1 MNANIRNLRLDV
13 CDYSGNVVCNL
24 YDNLSDTSGRATDVF
39 VTSERNG
46 WKELSFTIP
55 SKVYTD
61 EGMEDNYRIKYLIAD
76 YRIRLMDDYET
87 DWYLI
92 SEPKITHN
100 KKSKNVSVVANHIS
114 MLLKQK
120 KMDLEFSD
128 EEGNNV
134 GTARQL
140 LETILEGTGWTC
152 GNVAQFM
159 EKDQPNVEKVRSLVA
174 SAKTGAFKM
183 IASMCELFDAKPIYH
198 GNEMTVDVL
207 PMNPFS
213 EKLNDDGTPV
223 EVVDNNIPVLELHY
237 DRNAH
242 NIQRTLNT
250 ENICTKLYAYGSYGD
265 REGLCSLQRCEHKE
279 YTMVISGNGEYYF
292 SDGTA
297 TYYFYATNARGGD
310 TVVWSM
316 LDATSMSY
324 VWNNREKKAY
334 HVYKKPKYENRTS
347 LTPSVSNIRN
357 YFSFITD
364 FGYYDSVGLLSDDL
378 LQKIAIYQRTAP
390 ALLASAEEIYE
401 QVIETQNE
409 LSVIAEHNTGFL
421 KLNVIRYE
429 EDGNYLKL
437 ILDSSQPVLYRSDY
451 DEPRRRLF
459 TWYVAEELKE
469 NGDPVSGVGSVV
481 YAINPSVTPAR
492 WRKGYVKKVN
502 DNTEDYIYSAKENDD
517 PNSLVV
523 WLNTNEVNVSNFPI
537 DRTHFYLYC
546 TNSISGK
553 LGVKESEA
561 EALTRTLQQ
570 TTKQVTEI
578 HPTYFGW
585 DSDPLPDYRL
595 VQNSYGWFYRSFRD
609 ETTLGNLYFCYGL
622 AGDTIWRRVYV
633 SETPPTVV
641 AGEYYFNPR
650 TKLLYHGETQNGI
663 LQWVEIGDSGIQI
676 PSHNKYYAP
685 DAEAQ
690 RLTNNFSKVVF
701 YCLKR
706 DMLYKGLYDRYEYT
720 TYGDLIPGN
729 YAFED
734 EYGFIWTF
742 TTDQVVTTGKKI
754 ILDTASNN
762 VFQGEIND
770 NIVKAEIKTFDT
782 IDYPLVNELSNVT
795 FNQGAID
802 RTTHV
807 EYNTE
812 DYVRSNNITLN
823 YSTRYDYHLP
833 SGSYIIFY
841 DSNRRYLDSFGLE
854 NTGYFTTSERVR
866 YVRFVCPSIPMSDH
880 YVRVHDYL
888 NRLFISRKQYQ
899 ILGKVKEETLSPKGN
914 RIGINELIPNLVTLS
929 DQLYLERLLAY
940 NVVAQ
945 QITDQNNQLAT
956 DLGDLYREGWWQKDS
971 YVEGDEDKLY
981 ADAKENLDIISRPEP
996 NYTFTF
1002 LDLYGSEQGL
1012 TADDRSIADWPDINM
1027 SYAAHLIDPDINVDE
1042 WAFIDKIE
1050 KCYDK
1055 PWETKVSIDTNLSLL
1070 NQHSFTDVIS
1080 HIADVAQQTKA
1091 NQSVYKRACNI
1102 SGSGKMATDKLEGA
1116 IKANVTLLQGGASNW
1131 YTDPKGNIVMESADG
1146 NSAMMLTGA
1155 GYMISNTKDKWGEW
1169 EWRSTM
1175 TGDGMTA
1182 DAIYTGLL
1190 SGVLIEAG
1198 SITTDKINASVG
1210 QELEIGSNKALELYA
1225 TIDGFRPSGS
1235 LHTTDALIDIRAG
1248 YMNKQ
1253 GQTIPASISVLSG
1266 GEINLKA
1273 GSNDNPGGKMNI
1285 ESNGELNVKGG
1296 TVNLES
1302 GGSMAIKSGSTLS
1315 IQANSEFLVD
1325 SPNFSITKD
1334 QQGNYAVSITGTVNA
1349 DAGNIA
1355 GFTLG
1360 KATSE
1365 GVTRHYMHAGEDNS
1379 LDSTSNGVYIGTDG
1393 INIGGGA
1400 FKFSADGTKSHLT
1413 IAASDIVL
1421 GQGITL
1427 GSELTTAKSTI
1438 SGAALTIDA
1447 TTGTIGVLAANNI
1460 TINSGSSVSVLTNGT
1475 VSIGSLA
1482 SPFTIGSSGRKSFIY
1497 NNMPTLDSTNLNGI
1511 YLGTDGISLGG
1522 GNFIVTNGGVL
1533 TAQSGTI
1540 GGWEIEASGI
1550 HKGDFWLNRI
1560 ANNVVVDNTVVV
1572 QAGKQSQGQYP
1583 FQVTSGGA
1591 LVAKGAIVDGDLI
1604 AKSLTLQNS
1613 SVNVDGSAQA
1623 FFFHADF
1630 NQFKSEYTTY
1640 TSQINAKTTFL
1651 QNDGHLQLEAITET
1665 KSGKTT
1671 RAGIEVD
1678 VSGRVILSSTYFDS
1692 LGKVESGIEIL
1703 PNKITVGS
1711 AGSISLGTGSASIEL
1726 NDSGINLKTN
1736 GVLNID
1742 ASNVTFTNA
1751 SLPFG
1756 STKTLLGQ
1764 LQGVDNTIGDLSSS
1778 GYSTIAQA
1786 INSIKLE
1793 VGAKYGKV
1801 NGIYITDAG
1810 IQLKASES
1818 STTSN
1823 VDITTNGININS
1835 GSITISTGGKFT
1847 LNGGEIDIA
1856 SGNFK
1861 VDTNGNVTCKKILLQ
1876 TSDNDGQTT
1885 STEYRSLADYP
1896 MWKLNYGVIKRING
1910 NSVETTLGNFNTAAA
1925 VNVVGSWSGNTYTAN
1940 PKIGSS
1946 DAGGGSALTT
1956 ITDREFSD
1964 ITYRNAGSFKYLDAK
1979 LTITFGGD
1987 NEYSYTFPGTVSMVA
2002 NSAYEDGHADGYT
2015 SGESAGWGE
2024 GYSYGISE
2032 YTSQGNNVW
2041 YIKVGDSYEEAFTG
2055 KLYSYKWD

>member
-1 MNANIRNLRLDV
+1 LNANIRNLRLDV
-13 CDYSGNVVCNL
+13 CDYSGNIVCNL

-61 EGMEDNYRIKYLIAD
+61 ERMEDNYRIKYLIAD

-159 EKDQPNVEKVRSLVA
+159 ERDQPNVEKVRSLVA

-213 EKLNDDGTPV
+213 EELNDDGTPT
-223 EVVDNNIPVLELHY
+223 EVVNNNIPVLELHY

-279 YTMVISGNGEYYF
+279 YTMIISGNGEYYF

-324 VWNNREKKAY
+324 VWNNREEKAY

-364 FGYYDSVGLLSDDL
+364 FGYYNSVGLLSDDL

-899 ILGKVKEETLSPKGN
+899 ILGKVKEETLSLKGN

-929 DQLYLERLLAY
+929 DQLYLERLPAY
-940 NVVAQ
+940 NVVTQ

-1447 TTGTIGVLAANNI
+1447 ITGTIGVLAANNI

-1540 GGWEIEASGI
+1540 GGWEIEPAGI

-1560 ANNVVVDNTVVV
+1560 ANNVVVDNTIVV
-1572 QAGKQSQGQYP
+1572 QGGKYNPFSGEYP

-1591 LVAKGAIVDGDLI
+1591 MIASNCKVAGDLV
-1604 AKSLTLQNS
+1604 AKSLTLQNNAVD
-1613 SVNVDGSAQA
+1613 VNGTSQL
-1623 FFFHADF
+1623 FYFHADF
-1630 NQFKSEYTTY
+1630 NQFKLEYTTY
-1640 TSQINAKTTFL
+1640 TSEMRSKTQLL
-1651 QNDGHLQLEAITET
+1651 QDNGHLSLEAITEE
-1665 KSGKTT
+1665 KSGGKKTV
-1671 RAGIEVD
+1671 AGID
-1678 VSGRVILSSTYFDS
+1678 VNTAGQVILSSTDFDS
-1692 LGKVESGIEIL
+1692 LGGSNSGITL
-1703 PNKITVGS
+1703 TPNKITVS
-1711 AGSISLGTGSASIEL
+1711 SGTLE
-1726 NDSGINLKTN
+1726 INCENMTLN
-1736 GVLNID
+1736 GV
-1742 ASNVTFTNA
+1742 
-1751 SLPFG
+1751 PFSG
-1756 STKTLLGQ
+1756 GTANLYGQ
-1764 LQGVDNTIGDLSSS
+1764 LVEAKDKAVEESIKTVGDTLK
-1778 GYSTIAQA
+1778 GYSTIEQRDAA
-1786 INSIKLE
+1786 ISAYVTDLQDTSGVYLTPTGIKISGGKTLTLE
-1793 VGAKYGKV
+1793 SGG
-1801 NGIYITDAG
+1801 T
-1810 IQLKASES
+1810 
-1818 STTSN
+1818 
-1823 VDITTNGININS
+1823 INIS
-1835 GSITISTGGKFT
+1835 
-1847 LNGGEIDIA
+1847 

-1861 VDTNGNVTCKKILLQ
+1861 VDEAGNLWCKSLKVFNENGTESTIDLSSSTTQYPLWKLYYHTIKKVNGNVITLSNGTTINFKTAASFDL
-1876 TSDNDGQTT
+1876 SGQWSNGEYIVDMIDRAT
-1885 STEYRSLADYP
+1885 STTVKSNRSGKMTRDKTDADIKSDLEASSHKSYISILDSDGGTLIYILADASDACA
-1896 MWKLNYGVIKRING
+1896 
-1910 NSVETTLGNFNTAAA
+1910 NSYLEG
-1925 VNVVGSWSGNTYTAN
+1925 YY
-1940 PKIGSS
+1940 
-1946 DAGGGSALTT
+1946 AGGG
-1956 ITDREFSD
+1956 
-1964 ITYRNAGSFKYLDAK
+1964 GSSS
-1979 LTITFGGD
+1979 
-1987 NEYSYTFPGTVSMVA
+1987 EY
-2002 NSAYEDGHADGYT
+2002 
-2015 SGESAGWGE
+2015 ESAGLRYWGFQVNGE
-2024 GYSYGISE
+2024 WHSYGSNAME
-2032 YTSQGNNVW
+2032 LW
-2041 YIKVGDSYEEAFTG
+2041 KVVS
-2055 KLYSYKWD
+2055 

>member
-159 EKDQPNVEKVRSLVA
+159 EKDRPNVEKVRSLVA

-213 EKLNDDGTPV
+213 EELNDDGTPT
-223 EVVDNNIPVLELHY
+223 EVVNNNIPVLELHY

-265 REGLCSLQRCEHKE
+265 REGICSLQMCEHKE
-279 YTMVISGNGEYYF
+279 YTMTISGDGEYYF

-297 TYYFYATNARGGD
+297 TYYFYATSSRSGD
-310 TVVWSM
+310 SVVWSM

-324 VWNNREKKAY
+324 VWNNRTKKAY
-334 HVYKKPKYENRTS
+334 HVYKAPKYESRTE
-347 LTPSVSNIRN
+347 LTPSVSDVRN

-364 FGYYDSVGLLSDDL
+364 FGYYDSVGLLSDEL
-378 LQKIAIYQRTAP
+378 LQKIATYQRTAP
-390 ALLASAEEIYE
+390 TLLASAEETYRH
-401 QVIETQNE
+401 VIETQNE

-451 DEPRRRLF
+451 DIPRRRLF
-459 TWYVAEELKE
+459 TWYVAKELKE
-469 NGDPVSGVGSVV
+469 NGDPVSGIGSVV
-481 YAINPSVTPAR
+481 YAINPSISPAR

-502 DNTEDYIYSAKENDD
+502 NITEDYVYTAKENDD

-523 WLNTNEVNVSNFPI
+523 WLNTNEVNVSNFPVNH
-537 DRTHFYLYC
+537 THFYLYC

-570 TTKQVTEI
+570 TTKQITDV
-578 HPTYFGW
+578 HPTFFGW
-585 DSDPLPDYRL
+585 DNDPIPDYRL
-595 VQNSYGWFYRSFRD
+595 VQKSYGWFYRSFKD
-609 ETTLGNLYFCYGL
+609 STNLGNLYFCYGI

-641 AGEYYFNPR
+641 AGEYYFNLR
-650 TKLLYHGETQNGI
+650 SKLLYHGELQSAT
-663 LQWVEIGDSGIQI
+663 LQWVEVGDSGILI
-676 PSHNKYYAP
+676 PSQSKYYAP

-701 YCLKR
+701 YCIKW

-720 TYGDLIPGN
+720 ATGDILPGN

-734 EYGFIWTF
+734 EYGFSWVF
-742 TTDQVVTTGKKI
+742 TTDRIVTTGKKI
-754 ILDTASNN
+754 ILDTSSNN
-762 VFQGEIND
+762 VFQGAIDE
-770 NIVKAEIKTFDT
+770 NIVKAEIKPFDT
-782 IDYPLVNELSNVT
+782 IDYPQPNDLVNVT

-802 RTTHV
+802 RNTHV

-823 YSTRYDYHLP
+823 YSTSYDYKLP
-833 SGSYIIFY
+833 SGSYIVFY
-841 DSNRRYLDSFGLE
+841 DSNRRYLNSYELNPSG
-854 NTGYFTTSERVR
+854 TISTSERVR
-866 YVRFVCPSIPMSDH
+866 YARLVCRSTPTSSH
-880 YVRVHDYL
+880 YLRVHDYL
-888 NRLFISRKQYQ
+888 NRLYISRKQYQ
-899 ILGKVKEETLSPKGN
+899 ILGKAKENTLNQAGD
-914 RIGINELIPNLVTLS
+914 RVGINELISKLVTVS
-929 DQLYLERLLAY
+929 DSLYLDKLPAY
-940 NVVAQ
+940 NAVSK
-945 QITDQNNQLAT
+945 QIIDQNNQIAS

-981 ADAKENLDIISRPEP
+981 ADAKENLDKISRPEP

-1012 TADDRSIADWPDINM
+1012 TVDDRAIADWPDINM
-1027 SYAAHLIDPDINVDE
+1027 SYAAHLIDPDIDVNE
-1042 WAFIDKIE
+1042 WAFIDKLE

-1055 PWETKVSIDTNLSLL
+1055 PWETKISIDTNLSLL

-1080 HIADVAQQTKA
+1080 HIADVAQQTNA
-1091 NQSVYKRACNI
+1091 NQSVYKRAANI

-1155 GYMISNTKDKWGEW
+1155 GYMIANTKDKWGEW

-1225 TIDGFRPSGS
+1225 TTDGYRPSGALRTS
-1235 LHTTDALIDIRAG
+1235 DALIDIRAG
-1248 YMNKQ
+1248 YTNSQ
-1253 GQTIPASISVLSG
+1253 GQAVPASISVLSG

-1273 GSNDNPGGKMNI
+1273 GAGSTAGGKMNI

-1302 GGSMAIKSGSTLS
+1302 GGSMAIKAGSTLS
-1315 IQANSEFLVD
+1315 IQADSEFLVN

-1355 GFTLG
+1355 GFNIG
-1360 KATSE
+1360 QATSE
-1365 GVTRHYMHAGEDNS
+1365 GITRHYMYAGGDNS

-1400 FKFSADGTKSHLT
+1400 FKFSADGTKAQLT
-1413 IAASDIVL
+1413 IAASDIIL
-1421 GQGITL
+1421 GQGTTL
-1427 GSELTTAKSTI
+1427 GSELSAAKTKLV
-1438 SGAALTIDA
+1438 GAALTIDA
-1447 TTGTIGVLAANNI
+1447 EAGTIGILAANTI
-1460 TINSGSSVSVLTNGT
+1460 TINSGKSLSILTNGT
-1475 VSIGSLA
+1475 MSIGTTSA
-1482 SPFTIGSSGRKSFIY
+1482 PFTVGSSGRISYIY

-1522 GNFIVTNGGVL
+1522 GNFKVTKGGVL

-1540 GGWEIEASGI
+1540 GGWEIEPAGI

-1560 ANNVVVDNTVVV
+1560 ANNIVVENTVVV
-1572 QAGKQSQGQYP
+1572 KAGKETEGEYP

-1591 LVAKGAIVDGDLI
+1591 LIASNCKVAGDLV
-1604 AKSLTLQNS
+1604 AKSLTLQNNAVD
-1613 SVNVDGSAQA
+1613 VNGTSQL
-1623 FFFHADF
+1623 FYFHADF

-1640 TSQINAKTTFL
+1640 TSEMRSKTQFL
-1651 QNDGHLQLEAITET
+1651 QNNGHLSLEAITEE
-1665 KSGKTT
+1665 KSGGKKTV
-1671 RAGIEVD
+1671 AGID
-1678 VSGRVILSSTYFDS
+1678 VNTSGQVILSATDFDS
-1692 LGKVESGIEIL
+1692 LGGSNSGITL
-1703 PNKITVGS
+1703 TPNKITVS
-1711 AGSISLGTGSASIEL
+1711 SGTLE
-1726 NDSGINLKTN
+1726 INCENMTLN
-1736 GVLNID
+1736 GV
-1742 ASNVTFTNA
+1742 
-1751 SLPFG
+1751 PFSDG
-1756 STKTLLGQ
+1756 TANLYGQ
-1764 LQGVDNTIGDLSSS
+1764 LVGAKETAVTESLTQVGDILK
-1778 GYSTIAQA
+1778 GYSTIEQRDEA
-1786 INSIKLE
+1786 ISAYVTNLQTTSG
-1793 VGAKYGKV
+1793 V
-1801 NGIYITDAG
+1801 YITADG
-1810 IQLKASES
+1810 
-1818 STTSN
+1818 
-1823 VDITTNGININS
+1823 
-1835 GSITISTGGKFT
+1835 ITISGGKT
-1847 LNGGEIDIA
+1847 LTLQSGGTINIS

-1861 VDTNGNVTCKKILLQ
+1861 VDDAGNVTCKKILLQ
-1876 TSDNDGQTT
+1876 TSNNEGETV
-1885 STEYRSLADYP
+1885 STEYQSLADYP
-1896 MWKLNYGVIKRING
+1896 MWKLNNPMMTDVTKTESGDIVTLTFKR
-1910 NSVETTLGNFNTAAA
+1910 LGGTAKSINFNKATSLSGRWSGDSWIISNSTGSHTAQLDLVTLNYDDHNVSSDYQWMDLNVYCTVSTAANYGGRHSYRETLQ
-1925 VNVVGSWSGNTYTAN
+1925 VYVGDVYFAGYT
-1940 PKIGSS
+1940 
-1946 DAGGGSALTT
+1946 AGGGGG
-1956 ITDREFSD
+1956 
-1964 ITYRNAGSFKYLDAK
+1964 GSSS
-1979 LTITFGGD
+1979 
-1987 NEYSYTFPGTVSMVA
+1987 EY
-2002 NSAYEDGHADGYT
+2002 
-2015 SGESAGWGE
+2015 ESAGLRYWGFQVD
-2024 GYSYGISE
+2024 GVWHSYGSGAME
-2032 YTSQGNNVW
+2032 LW
-2041 YIKVGDSYEEAFTG
+2041 KVVS
-2055 KLYSYKWD
+2055 